1 MSPTWKAITAG
12 TVGSL
17 SITYFDPQCKLE
29 WIRKYVDQ
37 VRNSAKRKLAYLGI
51 IPHHLVTRLFQGHRS
66 LQTFYFILI
75 RKMTVP
81 KALVLITGANQGIG
95 FATARRLASSNKF
108 HVLVGART
116 ASKDEAAVQQLQ
128 SNAVDKSALT
138 SLTID
143 VIDDA
148 SITAAAGIVSE

>member
-1 MSPTWKAITAG
+1 
-12 TVGSL
+12 
-17 SITYFDPQCKLE
+17 
-29 WIRKYVDQ
+29 
-37 VRNSAKRKLAYLGI
+37 
-51 IPHHLVTRLFQGHRS
+51 
-66 LQTFYFILI
+66 
-75 RKMTVP
+75 MTVP

-148 SITAAAGIVSE
+148 SIAAAAGIVSE